1 MKSFVAA
8 LLVASASAFAPQQE
22 KVASTTSLAAFESEL
37 GVQAPVS
44 AFRLEGNQPSLLNER
59 QECAESLSYLL

>member
-8 LLVASASAFAPQQE
+8 LLVASASAFAPQQQ

-44 AFRLEGNQPSLLNER
+44 AFRLEWKPAVFAKR
-59 QECAESLSYLL
+59 KTAVC